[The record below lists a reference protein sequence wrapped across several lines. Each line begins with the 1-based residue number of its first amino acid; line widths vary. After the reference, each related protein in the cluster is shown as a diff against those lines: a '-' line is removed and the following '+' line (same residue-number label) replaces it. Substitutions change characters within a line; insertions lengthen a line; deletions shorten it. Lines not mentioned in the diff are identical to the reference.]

1 MVPPEALMM
10 GDVSVVPP
18 SVSTRMP
25 VTRSHAAAVLRVYHD
40 TPSSVTAGAF
50 GEVSSK
56 LMDGTPSCT
65 PLLAQSVPLF
75 PSSALLHCATWLL
88 EPPLVLLH

>member
-1 MVPPEALMM
+1 MLGAAM
-10 GDVSVVPP
+10 VVPP
-18 SVSTRMP
+18 SVTTRMP

-40 TPSSVTAGAF
+40 TPSRVTAGAF
-50 GEVSSK
+50 CEVSSK

-65 PLLAQSVPLF
+65 PLLAQSVPML
-75 PSSALLHCATWLL
+75 PSSALLHCAAWLL